1 MKTFLQFITESTA
14 TQQAARLG
22 LQSDGH
28 GGWTDRN
35 TGEFVAKTEKGKL
48 KFFNKRQK
56 VGGKDPA
63 QSEKEKNLSDP
74 NMEAPPEGQQ
84 APPEQQ
90 EAPPEEQQQQQ
101 QQQVQSPDLAAGPP
115 PVPKTKGTLTLAFG
129 RFNPPHAGHLQ
140 LMDVAAQSAA
150 QSAELGN
157 GDDYIIVP
165 SRSQDPKKNPLDA
178 DTKVSM
184 MRQMFPQH
192 SERIVND
199 GANRTIFDV
208 LKKAHNDGYT
218 NVRIIAGQDRVK
230 EFDKLSQNYNGQLYQ
245 FDNMEVVSSGDRD
258 PDAEGME
265 GLSSSRMRL
274 AAAEGD
280 FKTFRAGLPEGTP
293 RKMAMTLFDTVRQTM
308 NVQEMKEFWNIW
320 EIAPKYD
327 TENLRE
333 SYIKKQIFNI
343 GDRVENLNTG
353 LIGRII
359 RRGANHLIC
368 VAENNIMFKSWVKDL
383 KEAIVNATTPSGVP
397 SDQRL
402 VGTDAHRKY
411 VETMVP
417 GSSYGLQFINK
428 YRKRK

>member
-22 LQSDGH
+22 LVSDGH
-28 GGWTDRN
+28 GGWTDRT
-35 TGEFVAKTEKGKL
+35 TGEFVAKTEKGRL

-56 VGGKDPA
+56 VGGKDPK
-63 QSEKEKNLSDP
+63 QSEKEKNLSSP
-74 NMEAPPEGQQ
+74 NTEAPPEGQQ
-84 APPEQQ
+84 APPPNGQQ
-90 EAPPEEQQQQQ
+90 EVPPEEQAPEQQSQQ
-101 QQQVQSPDLAAGPP
+101 EIQSPDLAAGPP

-129 RFNPPHAGHLQ
+129 RFNPPHAGHQQ
-140 LMDVAAQSAA
+140 LMDIAAA
-150 QSAELGN
+150 SAEEEEG
-157 GDDYIIVP
+157 GEYIIVP

-184 MRQMFPQH
+184 MRNLFPQH
-192 SERIVND
+192 SERIIND

-208 LKKAHNDGYT
+208 LKKAHNDGFT
-218 NVRIIAGQDRVK
+218 NVRIVAGQDRVK

-245 FDNMEVVSSGDRD
+245 FDNIEVASSGDRD
-258 PDAEGME
+258 PDSDGVE

-280 FKTFRAGLPEGTP
+280 FKTFRSGLPEGTP

-327 TENLRE
+327 PENLRE
-333 SYIKKQIFNI
+333 SYINKEIFNI

-383 KEAIVNATTPSGVP
+383 REAVVNATTPSGVP
-397 SDQRL
+397 PDQRL
-402 VGTDAHRKY
+402 VGTDAHLAY
-411 VETMVP
+411 VRTMVP

>member
-28 GGWTDRN
+28 GGWTDRT
-35 TGEFVAKTEKGKL
+35 TGEFVAKTEKGRL

-74 NMEAPPEGQQ
+74 NMEAPPQGQQ
-84 APPEQQ
+84 APPPEQQ
-90 EAPPEEQQQQQ
+90 EVPPEEQQQQ

-150 QSAELGN
+150 SSEAAGN
-157 GDDYIIVP
+157 GSDYIIVP

-178 DTKVSM
+178 DTKVSI

-383 KEAIVNATTPSGVP
+383 REAIINATTPSGVP

>member
-1 MKTFLQFITESTA
+1 MKSFLHFITETA
-14 TQQAARLG
+14 TQQATRLG
-22 LQSDGH
+22 LEGDGH
-28 GGWTDRN
+28 GGWYKD
-35 TGEFVAKTEKGKL
+35 GEFVAKTEKGRL
-48 KFFNKRQK
+48 KFYNKRQS
-56 VGGKDPA
+56 VGGKDPK
-63 QSEKEKNLSDP
+63 QSEKEKNLSSP
-74 NMEAPPEGQQ
+74 NTEAPPQDQEAAAQQQ
-84 APPEQQ
+84 AAPEQEAQQ
-90 EAPPEEQQQQQ
+90 E
-101 QQQVQSPDLAAGPP
+101 VQSPDLAAGPP

-129 RFNPPHAGHLQ
+129 RFNPPHAGHQQ
-140 LMDVAAQSAA
+140 LMDIAAA
-150 QSAELGN
+150 SAEQEES
-157 GDDYIIVP
+157 DYIIVP

-178 DTKVSM
+178 DTKVSV

-218 NVRIIAGQDRVK
+218 NVRIVAGQDRVK

-258 PDAEGME
+258 PDSDGVE

-280 FKTFRAGLPEGTP
+280 FKTFRAGLPEGLP
-293 RKMAMTLFDTVRQTM
+293 RKDAMTLFDTVRQSM

-327 TENLRE
+327 PENLRE
-333 SYIKKQIFNI
+333 SYINKEIFNI
-343 GDRVENLNTG
+343 GDKVENLNTG

-383 KEAIVNATTPSGVP
+383 REAIVNATTPSGVP
-397 SDQRL
+397 ANQRL

-428 YRKRK
+428 YKKRK

>member
-22 LQSDGH
+22 LVGDGH

-56 VGGKDPA
+56 VGAKDPA

-74 NMEAPPEGQQ
+74 NMEAPPQGQQ
-84 APPEQQ
+84 APPPEQQ
-90 EAPPEEQQQQQ
+90 EAPPEEQQQ

-115 PVPKTKGTLTLAFG
+115 PVEKTKGTLTLAFG

-140 LMDVAAQSAA
+140 LMDVAAQAAA

-199 GANRTIFDV
+199 GANKTIFDV

-280 FKTFRAGLPEGTP
+280 FKTFRAGLPEDTP

-333 SYIKKQIFNI
+333 SYVKKEIFNI
-343 GDRVENLNTG
+343 GDKVENLNTG
-353 LIGRII
+353 MIGRII

-383 KEAIVNATTPSGVP
+383 QEAVVNATTPSGVP
-397 SDQRL
+397 SNQRL
-402 VGTDAHRKY
+402 IGTDAHRKY
-411 VETMVP
+411 VESMVP
-417 GSSYGLQFINK
+417 GSSYGFQFINK
-428 YRKRK
+428 YKVRK